1 MSDGILKHYGVKGMK
16 WGTIKGVEKSKKT
29 LEAPNLSRPKTDTI
43 PGVQSGVH
51 TIVPKLPIRKKL
63 SELPKLK
70 PEVKVVLNTILQKK
84 SYVSYRSAKLTV
96 EKQTKR

>member
-1 MSDGILKHYGVKGMK
+1 MSEILKHYGVKGMK
-16 WGTIKGVEKSKKT
+16 WGSIKGVERSRKT
-29 LEAPNLSRPKTDTI
+29 LEAPKLNRPKAEVT

-51 TIVPKLPIRKKL
+51 TITAKLPVRKKL

-70 PEVKVVLNTILQKK
+70 PEVKAVLNTILQKK
-84 SYVSYRSAKLTV
+84 SYVSYKSAKLTV